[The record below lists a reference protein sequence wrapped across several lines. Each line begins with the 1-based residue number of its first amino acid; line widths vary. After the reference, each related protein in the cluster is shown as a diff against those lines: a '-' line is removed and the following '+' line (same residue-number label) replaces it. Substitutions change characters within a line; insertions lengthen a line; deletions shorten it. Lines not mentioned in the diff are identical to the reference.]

1 MQVGSLEESLGVL
14 RRNDLPLLQ
23 DRVESLT
30 RDKAELESSVERLS
44 QEVTNANGK
53 LAESEVRLSRTS
65 ESLDALRLSTDQEA
79 LTTKTVSRVSQ
90 SRSIELVEFYRKIVV
105 LKVFTCN

>member
-30 RDKAELESSVERLS
+30 RDKAELEISVERLS
-44 QEVTNANGK
+44 QEVQYGKGK

-79 LTTKTVSRVSQ
+79 LTNKTVSLFFFFCE
-90 SRSIELVEFYRKIVV
+90 IKHF
-105 LKVFTCN
+105 F